1 MKKWYSSILKTLW
14 RLGDRIFIEDAYGFL
29 RDQNLLKEIS
39 RKYVIYEYKTDG
51 DFFRFFEINKD
62 KKIVIYSSKSLQ
74 KSFIDAKFKKL
85 VLDISS
91 VFEELDSAIMKN
103 VDVSYYQ
110 KIFNYYGELK
120 SQGRMIDN
128 TEDIV
133 LKSIWN
139 IDLGYLYSDTENL
152 KIALS
157 YIVDKKDIPLQII
170 EKVSRK
176 LSKDIRAMQSS
187 PESIGSW
194 IKELLLNYATEKKQ
208 GSTPKYELTDETIQY
223 YLFKINLTYNV
234 SVSQVS
240 RDLVLSDP
248 WLLRF
253 NQKPS
258 KEFII
263 EKINSNVELLYNLI
277 REFSSKEFD
286 LNEID
291 SLTKLSKLFSQMLYE
306 TQINDIK
313 PESLFN
319 LDEMY
324 DDMEKLFRKVINEK
338 DNEAPNSS
346 KLRGIKPKR

>member
-1 MKKWYSSILKTLW
+1 
-14 RLGDRIFIEDAYGFL
+14 
-29 RDQNLLKEIS
+29 
-39 RKYVIYEYKTDG
+39 
-51 DFFRFFEINKD
+51 
-62 KKIVIYSSKSLQ
+62 
-74 KSFIDAKFKKL
+74 
-85 VLDISS
+85 
-91 VFEELDSAIMKN
+91 MKN